1 VPTTPL
7 AQTPTAQAAAKSPGD
22 GCFDLVYEPQPL
34 GATGNIKLVNL
45 PHIQGEVVNGPVVL
59 SQDGFYSVAVQT
71 LSNNTVHFAPTC
83 LTAYGANPSCSDLA
97 SALATYN
104 NMPNYLQR
112 NPPFACTVGTDA
124 GCDCSYSYEGTAAD
138 QGTWR
143 TEGDILYFFSAQN
156 ETDPVVETTYCVGG
170 NGSTLS
176 FSGRDGQSLFNTNG
190 LRSFTFTSGGSGM

>member
-1 VPTTPL
+1 MARKRWLGSAIAVLAAQSIYAVSATGCGGSAGAEVGCPALPACGGNPVGTWEVQTFCQYVPPITYSVPSPRGVPTTPL

-22 GCFDLVYEPQPL
+22 ECFDLVYEPQPL

-112 NPPFACTVGTDA
+112 NPPFACTVGTCCSRCA
-124 GCDCSYSYEGTAAD
+124 GG
-138 QGTWR
+138 
-143 TEGDILYFFSAQN
+143 
-156 ETDPVVETTYCVGG
+156 
-170 NGSTLS
+170 
-176 FSGRDGQSLFNTNG
+176 
-190 LRSFTFTSGGSGM
+190 